1 MATRRAPHPVSL
13 NLSARRVG
21 LVALAALIVF
31 GSGLAVGL
39 RSDNGGQPG
48 GESAAPSTTASYPD
62 PGPTRVIDGVGV
74 GYARSEAGA
83 LAAATEFINV
93 GGGSLA
99 GDEHAY
105 LAALQ
110 RMAAPEWRANARE
123 TGRNAVAFFT
133 ERYGADAFAVTVPVA
148 HEVIDSTP
156 DTATIE
162 IYSVMLASGSELP
175 RGEQLWG
182 LSRIQLRWVDGDW
195 KLSSED
201 NVAAPAP
208 AFVPGERPGDVG
220 SILRGFEPNG

>member
-1 MATRRAPHPVSL
+1 MATRRATHPTSL
-13 NLSARRVG
+13 NISARRVG

-39 RSDNGGQPG
+39 RTGNGDEQG
-48 GESAAPSTTASYPD
+48 GEAATPSTTARYPD
-62 PGPTRVIDGVGV
+62 PGPTRTIDGVGV

-83 LAAATEFINV
+83 LAAASEFLSV

-99 GDEHAY
+99 GDEDAY
-105 LAALQ
+105 LAAMDA
-110 RMAAPEWRANARE
+110 MAAPEWRANARE

-133 ERYGADAFAVTVPVA
+133 ERYGTEAISVTVPVA
-148 HEVIDSTP
+148 HEVIDYTP
-156 DTATIE
+156 DTATME

-220 SILRGFEPNG
+220 SILEGFEPYG